1 MPAANAINFLENFE
15 KNEAFTDETKAIAAG
30 LRANYYVKEDPEKC
44 S

>member
-1 MPAANAINFLENFE
+1 MPATTAISFLENFE

-30 LRANYYVKEDPEKC
+30 LRANYYIKEDPSKC